1 MNDVLLNKKVS
12 IERCV
17 QQINRYYHM
26 ETGLPF
32 ADDRLR
38 QDAVAMNLQ
47 RAAELTIDI
56 ANHLIKLRKLGLP
69 RDSRESFFLLEQA
82 GLIDTEM
89 MRKLQGMVGFRNILV
104 HEYQKMDMAIMVE
117 VIEHHSQDL
126 LAFATHALTMADQT

>member
-1 MNDVLLNKKVS
+1 MNDIILNKKVS
-12 IERCV
+12 IERCI
-17 QQINRYYHM
+17 QQIDRYYRM

-32 ADDRLR
+32 ADDCLR

-56 ANHLIKLRKLGLP
+56 ANHLIRVRKLGLP
-69 RDSRESFFLLEQA
+69 RDSRESFSLLQQA

-104 HEYQKMDMAIMVE
+104 HEYQKMDMAIMMQ
-117 VIEHHSQDL
+117 VIKHHSRDL
-126 LAFATHALTMADQT
+126 LVFANRALSLAD

>member
-1 MNDVLLNKKVS
+1 MNDVILNKKVS
-12 IERCV
+12 IERCIR
-17 QQINRYYHM
+17 QIDRYYHM

-47 RAAELTIDI
+47 RIAELTIDI
-56 ANHLIKLRKLGLP
+56 ANHLIKVRKLGLP
-69 RDSRESFFLLEQA
+69 RDSRESFSLLEQA

-104 HEYQKMDMAIMVE
+104 HEYQKMDMAIMVK
-117 VIEHHSQDL
+117 VIEHHSRDL
-126 LAFATHALTMADQT
+126 LLFATRALSMVD

>member
-1 MNDVLLNKKVS
+1 MNDVLLNKRVS

-17 QQINRYYHM
+17 QQVNRYYHM

-38 QDAVAMNLQ
+38 QDAVAMN
-47 RAAELTIDI
+47 
-56 ANHLIKLRKLGLP
+56 LP

-89 MRKLQGMVGFRNILV
+89 MRKLQGMIGFRNILV

-126 LAFATHALTMADQT
+126 LAFTTHALTMADQT

>member
-1 MNDVLLNKKVS
+1 MNDVILNKKVS
-12 IERCV
+12 IERCL
-17 QQINRYYHM
+17 QQIDRYYHM

-47 RAAELTIDI
+47 RVAELTIDI
-56 ANHLIKLRKLGLP
+56 ANHLIKVRKLGLP
-69 RDSRESFFLLEQA
+69 RDSRESFSLLEQA

-104 HEYQKMDMAIMVE
+104 HEYQKMDMAIMVK
-117 VIEHHSQDL
+117 VIEHHSRDL
-126 LAFATHALTMADQT
+126 LLFATRALSMVD

>member
-1 MNDVLLNKKVS
+1 
-12 IERCV
+12 
-17 QQINRYYHM
+17 
-26 ETGLPF
+26 
-32 ADDRLR
+32 
-38 QDAVAMNLQ
+38 VAMNLQ

-104 HEYQKMDMAIMVE
+104 HEYQKMDMAIMV
-117 VIEHHSQDL
+117 
-126 LAFATHALTMADQT
+126 

>member
-1 MNDVLLNKKVS
+1 MNDVILNKKVS
-12 IERCV
+12 IERCL
-17 QQINRYYHM
+17 QQIDRYYHM

-47 RAAELTIDI
+47 RVAELTIDI

-69 RDSRESFFLLEQA
+69 RDSRESFSLLEQA

-89 MRKLQGMVGFRNILV
+89 MQKLQGMVGFRNILV
-104 HEYQKMDMAIMVE
+104 HEYQKMDMAIMVK
-117 VIEHHSQDL
+117 VIECHSRDL
-126 LAFATHALTMADQT
+126 LVFATRALSMAD

>member
-1 MNDVLLNKKVS
+1 MNDVILNKKVS
-12 IERCV
+12 IERCI
-17 QQINRYYHM
+17 QQVDRYYRV

-56 ANHLIKLRKLGLP
+56 ANHLIKARKLGLP
-69 RDSRESFFLLEQA
+69 RDSRESFSLLEQA

-89 MRKLQGMVGFRNILV
+89 MRKLQEWWAF
-104 HEYQKMDMAIMVE
+104 
-117 VIEHHSQDL
+117 VISWYTNTRKWIRL
-126 LAFATHALTMADQT
+126 SW

>member
-1 MNDVLLNKKVS
+1 MNDVILNKKVS
-12 IERCV
+12 IERCL
-17 QQINRYYHM
+17 QQIDRYYHM

-47 RAAELTIDI
+47 RIAELTIDI
-56 ANHLIKLRKLGLP
+56 ANHLIKVRKLGLP
-69 RDSRESFFLLEQA
+69 RDSRESFSLLEQA

-104 HEYQKMDMAIMVE
+104 HEYQKMDMAIMVK
-117 VIEHHSQDL
+117 VIEHHSRDL
-126 LAFATHALTMADQT
+126 LLFATRALSMVD

>member
-1 MNDVLLNKKVS
+1 MNDIILNKKVG
-12 IERCV
+12 IERCI
-17 QQINRYYHM
+17 QQIESYYHM

-32 ADDRLR
+32 AEDNLR

-56 ANHLIKLRKLGLP
+56 ANHLIKTRKLGLP

-89 MRKLQGMVGFRNILV
+89 TKKLQGMVGFRNILV
-104 HEYQKMDMAIMVE
+104 HEYQKMDMNIMVE
-117 VIEHHSQDL
+117 VIEHRIRDL
-126 LAFATHALTMADQT
+126 LAFANRALGVVD